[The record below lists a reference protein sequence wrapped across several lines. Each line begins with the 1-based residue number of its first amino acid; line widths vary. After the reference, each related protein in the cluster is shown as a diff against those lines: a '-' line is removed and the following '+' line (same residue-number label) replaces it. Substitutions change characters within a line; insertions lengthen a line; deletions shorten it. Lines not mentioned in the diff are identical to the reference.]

1 MACRNSVPVLLMS
14 FSPTVHFKFFSS
26 WSFFRIFFSEVLFRL
41 PYIISSNQLPVVFPV
56 CYSCHIFPIR
66 VQLLH
71 SYNLYQ
77 MSHSQFSSLLDCFP
91 NSVPLILLMSC
102 TPTVKFPIFSL
113 YVPLL
118 LLFQFSSFLPFFASF
133 SLALISARQRH
144 LTEGIRNHT
153 IGRPRS
159 TSLLFPL
166 AADFLYCHTSLT
178 FSSTLYFPKFQSI
191 ITRLLRLPIIYH
203 YPRVLIFRGARTN
216 SSVPHAGILDS
227 HSQKVFFSCIQIRPI
242 MRIQEI
248 ILLFEFDFLS

>member
-91 NSVPLILLMSC
+91 NSVPLITHVMYSNCQIPNFLLICASASPFPVFIVPSVFC
-102 TPTVKFPIFSL
+102 LFLFGLNLSTPTPSHRRDSEPHDWSSAFDFPALSACCRF
-113 YVPLL
+113 PLL
-118 LLFQFSSFLPFFASF
+118 
-133 SLALISARQRH
+133 
-144 LTEGIRNHT
+144 
-153 IGRPRS
+153 
-159 TSLLFPL
+159 
-166 AADFLYCHTSLT
+166 
-178 FSSTLYFPKFQSI
+178 
-191 ITRLLRLPIIYH
+191 
-203 YPRVLIFRGARTN
+203 
-216 SSVPHAGILDS
+216 PH
-227 HSQKVFFSCIQIRPI
+227 
-242 MRIQEI
+242 
-248 ILLFEFDFLS
+248 